1 MFKAGPSGKLDAEAK
16 AFIFL
21 KMFYEGTATL
31 PYIKNWNKKV
41 KGPQDNNIPLTINED
56 NEDEEWRLVDDNEE
70 EGYDNLYT
78 NIEPARDTE
87 NEQME
92 ENSEME
98 SFWYH
103 YARGNKPAEQTTE
116 LAVTLIEGDLTMMR
130 RNLEN
135 LHEASLL
142 QTSQVG
148 SPDSPQTS
156 TQVPV
161 AERTEENEQLFQVEE
176 EAIAKR

>member
-1 MFKAGPSGKLDAEAK
+1 M
-16 AFIFL
+16 
-21 KMFYEGTATL
+21 
-31 PYIKNWNKKV
+31 
-41 KGPQDNNIPLTINED
+41 
-56 NEDEEWRLVDDNEE
+56 DDNEE
-70 EGYDNLYT
+70 EGDNNLYT
-78 NIEPARDTE
+78 NIESARDTQ

-103 YARGNKPAEQTTE
+103 YQRGNEPAEQTIE
-116 LAVTLIEGDLTMMR
+116 MAVTLIEGDLTMMR
-130 RNLEN
+130 WNLEN

-142 QTSQVG
+142 QIFQVG